1 MSAAVT
7 PAMAT
12 PTLELGLSISDPRHL
27 AQLAGEGPLLA
38 PAVAAFLG
46 DAEVLALLPADCAL
60 SHLYFGSEFC
70 EHLLPDAAELA
81 RALKLARQRA
91 LRLVLATPVAN
102 DTLLERLAELL
113 PLLPAGSEVL
123 ANDWGVASLVHRDFP
138 GLRVVAGRQLSK
150 MIKDPRLPGEQWAQ
164 LYPAGFRAERQLRI
178 LHSLGIERIELDVP
192 PFAGS
197 DFFASPGVTLALH
210 APYAYVAKGRLCKVG
225 SLAQP
230 AALKFA
236 PGGAC
241 RRECLGVVEVEGG
254 QPGQPGAGG
263 KCGASRNS
271 LRTAQRG
278 TTMFYRY
285 DAALLAAAAEAVR
298 ERRVSRLVLSSL

>member
-7 PAMAT
+7 QVIEASP
-12 PTLELGLSISDPRHL
+12 LEFGLSISDPRHL
-27 AQLAGEGPLLA
+27 AQLAGEGPLRA

-46 DAEVLALLPADCAL
+46 DTEVLALLPADCAV

-70 EHLLPDAAELA
+70 EHLLPDAADLE
-81 RALKLARQRA
+81 RALTLARQRA
-91 LRLVLATPVAN
+91 LCLVLATPVAN
-102 DTLLERLAELL
+102 DALLERLAELL

-123 ANDWGVASLVHRDFP
+123 ANDWGVASLVHGDFP
-138 GLRVVAGRQLSK
+138 ALRVIAGRQLSK

-197 DFFASPGVTLALH
+197 DFFSSPGVTLALH

-241 RRECLGVVEVEGG
+241 RRECLGVVEIEGG
-254 QPGQPGAGG
+254 QPGEAS